1 MIKETDFLVEGEK
14 AIGEYSVFILQRVG
28 EDSWSPAVMPLD
40 ALVTNLRLLLRPMK
54 KKYAPATLPARYL
67 RDITLTQKGH
77 NHCVALTLITGHELY
92 LLNGTGKLDALFDD
106 LSLMK
111 VPRPKLQFQF
121 DDKVARADIQRLIS
135 FFGKLSVR
143 QDASPS

>member
-1 MIKETDFLVEGEK
+1 MIKDTDFLVDGEK
-14 AIGEYSVFILQRVG
+14 PIGEYSVFILQRVG
-28 EDSWSPAVMPLD
+28 EDNWSPAVMPLD
-40 ALVTNLRLLLRPMK
+40 ALVTNFRLLLRPMK
-54 KKYAPATLPARYL
+54 KKYAPATIPARYL

-92 LLNGTGKLDALFDD
+92 LINGTGKLDALYDD

-121 DDKVARADIQRLIS
+121 DDKIAREDIQRLVS
-135 FFGKLSVR
+135 FFGKL
-143 QDASPS
+143 ATPKNTNPS